1 MLLFCKPND
10 IPVNQ
15 VIIPLERVYNIIHS
29 SCRININYDS
39 GELMEVAENTYQP
52 KIDTASIVYDDT
64 DSAEKTLRQFYKAC
78 NNNAGAFFFG

>member
-1 MLLFCKPND
+1 MLLFIKPND

-39 GELMEVAENTYQP
+39 GELMEVAENVYQP
-52 KIDTASIVYDDT
+52 KIDTASIVFDDT
-64 DSAEKTLRQFYKAC
+64 DSAEKVLRQFYKAC
-78 NNNAGAFFFG
+78 NNHSGAFFFG